1 MNKHYYLIEVEG
13 GVESIV
19 YGPYR
24 NRDEQDNAAKQ
35 IHRIQEEDD
44 GLFWAEIDEAGVLT
58 VESYAAAFFLEDS
71 TEDASQG

>member
-1 MNKHYYLIEVEG
+1 MKKRYYLIEVEG
-13 GVESIV
+13 GVEPIV
-19 YGPYR
+19 HGPYR

-44 GLFWAEIDEAGVLT
+44 GLFWAEVDEARVLT
-58 VESYAAAFFLEDS
+58 VESYSAGFFLEDS